1 MLHALGYGVGRL
13 RVDTVDRYVLKG
25 LAGPFTLCIAGF
37 LIIALSGQLY
47 NLISLIIERE
57 VPAGDVARLLA
68 YRLPELLTTAVP
80 VGILF
85 AVLVELGRM
94 ARDSELTVVQVAGR
108 SLARVSTPLLFL
120 GLLTSGLVYVLNEYV
135 VPEANHR
142 SQQIVRGHILRDV
155 MRPAEQ
161 EVFFRGTENR
171 YFYLGYVDKSSMRVQ
186 DVLVFELR
194 GSRPAKVIFAQH
206 GVMGPLFW
214 ELNDGVVQEMDSEG
228 ITISQTR
235 FDTMAYKVEDQIG
248 RFVGEQRTTDEM
260 SRSDI
265 REIVEMYRSSGV
277 DLRSFV
283 VAYEFKLSLPFAAA
297 VFVLVGTGCS
307 LGARKNGRF
316 FSVAASIVLAFAYY
330 LVSGLLRSFGNQGF
344 LSPVV
349 SAWAANAIFC
359 ALGVGLIARGDKVI

>member
-1 MLHALGYGVGRL
+1 M
-13 RVDTVDRYVLKG
+13 DTVDRYVLKG

-47 NLISLIIERE
+47 NLMSLIIERE

-283 VAYEFKLSLPFAAA
+283 VAYEFKPRCRLLQQYLS
-297 VFVLVGTGCS
+297 
-307 LGARKNGRF
+307 
-316 FSVAASIVLAFAYY
+316 
-330 LVSGLLRSFGNQGF
+330 
-344 LSPVV
+344 
-349 SAWAANAIFC
+349 W
-359 ALGVGLIARGDKVI
+359 

>member
-1 MLHALGYGVGRL
+1 M
-13 RVDTVDRYVLKG
+13 DTVDRYVLKG
-25 LAGPFTLCIAGF
+25 LAGPFTLSMAGF

-47 NLISLIIERE
+47 DLMSLIIEKE
-57 VPAGDVARLLA
+57 VPAGDVVSLLT
-68 YRLPELLTTAVP
+68 YRLPGLMTTAVP

-85 AVLVELGRM
+85 AVLIELGRM

-108 SLARVSTPLLFL
+108 SLARISLPLLLL
-120 GLLTSGLVYVLNEYV
+120 GLVTSGFVYALNEYV

-142 SQQIVRGHILRDV
+142 SQQIVRNHILKDV

-171 YFYLGYVDKSSMRVQ
+171 YFYLGFVDKSSMRVQ
-186 DVLVFELR
+186 DVLVFELQ
-194 GSRPAKVIFAQH
+194 GSRPAKVIFAQS

-214 ELNDGVVQEMDSEG
+214 ELHNGVVQEMDSEG

-265 REIVEMYRSSGV
+265 RKIVEMYRSSGIS
-277 DLRSFV
+277 LRSFEV
-283 VAYEFKLSLPFAAA
+283 DYEFKLSLPFAAA

-330 LVSGLLRSFGNQGF
+330 LVSGLLRSFGNEGF

-349 SAWAANAIFC
+349 SAWTANVVFC
-359 ALGVGLIARGDKVI
+359 VLGVGLIARGDKVI